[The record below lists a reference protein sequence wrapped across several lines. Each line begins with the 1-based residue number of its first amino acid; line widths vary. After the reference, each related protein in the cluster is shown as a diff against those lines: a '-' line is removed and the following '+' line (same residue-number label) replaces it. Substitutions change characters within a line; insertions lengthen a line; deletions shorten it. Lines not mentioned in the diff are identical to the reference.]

1 MQILSFGSPPRLFL
15 LLPFSLL
22 LLLVR
27 LLSFS
32 VIYKRRSIDRS
43 WLTRWRRTRGIAVEK
58 PTDEDSFTHGN
69 HGLPTQVHA
78 LHNESRGWNLDEV
91 CVYRQNWAF
100 FKIFPKTAFFF
111 KQPAFFRSVIFVAA
125 NFSHSAKNI
134 FKRNIP
140 SKFPFSKDP
149 KKKTKNRQEKKT
161 NFFWNR
167 NRHNCLQ
174 HESVLEIVLKLSY
187 CEYRQIWLNILM
199 DDHNLSNI
207 K

>member
-1 MQILSFGSPPRLFL
+1 LFSFSCTVAEATLFLVTDNTPAEDDDDEERLLQLQILSFGSPPRLFL
-15 LLPFSLL
+15 LLPFSLLLIL

-43 WLTRWRRTRGIAVEK
+43 WLTRWRRTREIAGEK

-100 FKIFPKTAFFF
+100 LKIFPKTPFFLNN
-111 KQPAFFRSVIFVAA
+111 P
-125 NFSHSAKNI
+125 
-134 FKRNIP
+134 P
-140 SKFPFSKDP
+140 SSG
-149 KKKTKNRQEKKT
+149 Q
-161 NFFWNR
+161 
-167 NRHNCLQ
+167 
-174 HESVLEIVLKLSY
+174 
-187 CEYRQIWLNILM
+187 
-199 DDHNLSNI
+199 
-207 K
+207 